1 MVPRLLARLRWAGP
15 AALVIAAAVLALGAP
30 TVGANAFVSISL
42 SRYLINFDDPNEPD
56 HLTIKS
62 SADGLRIRFEDP
74 EGVTISGDL
83 EPGTC
88 APAGPTA
95 AECGFQAIR
104 TAVSVKSIGK
114 VNPSGPDEVDA
125 SASPRLLRIGDVG
138 REAANAL
145 IVKGSPLNDVITLAA
160 GPGLPFDSSVTGG
173 DGADIINGSPR
184 RDVIQGGPGG
194 DSISG
199 LGGNDQISGDAGA
212 DSLTGGDGADTLDG
226 GADADTMHYED
237 HAAAVT
243 VTVGAGAGND
253 GNAQDGAAGSRDTVS
268 NTEAVIGT
276 AADDSLSGDGSA
288 NTLTGGGGNDVL
300 AGGAGNDTLDGGAGA
315 NTASYADHTAAV
327 TVNLADAGADGA
339 AGEQDTLVAIRDLV
353 GGTGDDTLVGD
364 GAANVIF
371 GGGGKD
377 IVIGQAGG
385 DHLFGEAGD
394 DDVRAK
400 DNETDNVDCGE
411 GADKASLDDIDLAT
425 ACDDSTITV
434 VDVDGDGAPY
444 YLDCD
449 DTNPSIR
456 PGAVD
461 VPGDG
466 IDQDCAGGD
475 ARVDA
480 DGDGIFR
487 EQDCNDANAAIKP
500 GAIEINGNAVDE
512 NCDGIRAP
520 FPKLDVGLGQDYR
533 YFARYTLVTELSV
546 ARAPAG
552 VTIVVRCIASGKA
565 KRACPFKT
573 RTMKLQKAKKKISFK
588 KAFKG
593 RRLRPGTKVTLTVR
607 APGSIGKSLVLIVRS
622 PKKPSTKITCVNPSG
637 ATVGC

>member
-1 MVPRLLARLRWAGP
+1 
-15 AALVIAAAVLALGAP
+15 
-30 TVGANAFVSISL
+30 
-42 SRYLINFDDPNEPD
+42 
-56 HLTIKS
+56 
-62 SADGLRIRFEDP
+62 
-74 EGVTISGDL
+74 
-83 EPGTC
+83 
-88 APAGPTA
+88 
-95 AECGFQAIR
+95 
-104 TAVSVKSIGK
+104 
-114 VNPSGPDEVDA
+114 
-125 SASPRLLRIGDVG
+125 
-138 REAANAL
+138 
-145 IVKGSPLNDVITLAA
+145 
-160 GPGLPFDSSVTGG
+160 
-173 DGADIINGSPR
+173 
-184 RDVIQGGPGG
+184 
-194 DSISG
+194 
-199 LGGNDQISGDAGA
+199 
-212 DSLTGGDGADTLDG
+212 
-226 GADADTMHYED
+226 MHYED

-243 VTVGAGAGND
+243 VTVGTGAGND

-300 AGGAGNDTLDGGAGA
+300 ARGRQRTLDGGAGA
-315 NTASYADHTAAV
+315 NTASYGDHSAPV

-480 DGDGIFR
+480 DGDGSSASRTATTPTPRSSR
-487 EQDCNDANAAIKP
+487 ERSRSTATPSTRTATGSGRRSRSSTSASARTTGTSPATAGDRAVGRPRSGRRDDRRALHREREGQARVPVQDPHDEAAEGEEEDLVQEGVQGP
-500 GAIEINGNAVDE
+500 PSATGHQGHAHGASAGDDRQVARPD
-512 NCDGIRAP
+512 RA
-520 FPKLDVGLGQDYR
+520 LAQEAEHEDHLRRSVGRYR
-533 YFARYTLVTELSV
+533 RLLSV
-546 ARAPAG
+546 D
-552 VTIVVRCIASGKA
+552 
-565 KRACPFKT
+565 
-573 RTMKLQKAKKKISFK
+573 
-588 KAFKG
+588 
-593 RRLRPGTKVTLTVR
+593 RR
-607 APGSIGKSLVLIVRS
+607 
-622 PKKPSTKITCVNPSG
+622 
-637 ATVGC
+637 VGFRIRR